1 MAKSSAK
8 NYVPNEDDDMIIDTF
23 GSTLEGELDITHN
36 VVYVLPIEY
45 DIVT

>member
-1 MAKSSAK
+1 MAKSSSK

-36 VVYVLPIEY
+36 VVYVLLIEY